1 MSDPLRVLVVD
12 DEQALAGVIA
22 SYLER
27 EGFAVDLAHD
37 GPAAVAAAREHR
49 PDLVVLDVMLPG
61 FDGIEVCRQTRRDGH
76 RGPIIVISARGS
88 EPDRVR
94 ALDAG
99 ADLFLSKPFPL
110 AELAR
115 TIAGLVDRAGGASS
129 T

>member
-1 MSDPLRVLVVD
+1 MAGLIQRALRHVD
-12 DEQALAGVIA
+12 IDSCIAATGDQALRHLRDSPNRGA
-22 SYLER
+22 
-27 EGFAVDLAHD
+27 
-37 GPAAVAAAREHR
+37 
-49 PDLVVLDVMLPG
+49 VVLDVMIPHP
-61 FDGIEVCRQTRRDGH
+61 DGIEVCRKARRDGH

-99 ADLFLSKPFPL
+99 ADFFLSKPFPL

-115 TIAGLVDRAGGASS
+115 TIAGLVDQAGGASS